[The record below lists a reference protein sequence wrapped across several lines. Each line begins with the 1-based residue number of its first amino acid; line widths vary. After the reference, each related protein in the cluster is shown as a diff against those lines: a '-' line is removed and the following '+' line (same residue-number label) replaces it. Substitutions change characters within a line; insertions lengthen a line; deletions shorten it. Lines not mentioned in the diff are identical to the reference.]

1 MSRFIQQQ
9 IQPMTERSVPNAPC
23 PSCPSQALNRKNM
36 NQEEMRKEFMELY
49 DMMAMSHDV
58 RNMET
63 FGNVHK
69 EMMEWM
75 IQNKPDL
82 AQEWIGKLESIKWC
96 NYLTPKEAEKIVSE
110 MVPRAPWSRE
120 VWKNAMQSL
129 GLPMEEEPYY
139 NSCALWVVM
148 NQVYTDHAQTIADNI
163 LKKPLAEIPADQL
176 VPGIRALALDL
187 LKDKDK
193 NYCVRSYF
201 GL

>member
-1 MSRFIQQQ
+1 
-9 IQPMTERSVPNAPC
+9 
-23 PSCPSQALNRKNM
+23 
-36 NQEEMRKEFMELY
+36 
-49 DMMAMSHDV
+49 MMAMSHDV
-58 RNMET
+58 NNMRT

-96 NYLTPKEAEKIVSE
+96 NYLTTKEAEKIVSE
-110 MVPRAPWSRE
+110 MVPKAPWSRE

-139 NSCALWVVM
+139 NSCALWAEM
-148 NQVYTDHAQTIADNI
+148 NKQYSDHAQTMADKVW
-163 LKKPLAEIPADQL
+163 KKPLNTIPAEEI
-176 VPGIRALALDL
+176 VPVIHAFALDL

-193 NYCVRSYF
+193 NYCIRSYF
-201 GL
+201 SL